1 MQRMKTAHKTR
12 NSLSEAT
19 RAASAALL
27 NQTLA
32 NCSDLYSQTKQAHWN
47 LRGPRFY
54 QFHLLFDRLA
64 EMVEKH
70 LDETAER
77 ISSLGA
83 VARGTVR
90 DAAKNS
96 DLAEFPTVPAGDTL
110 YLAALIERYAVAANA
125 TRKAID
131 KTDEAGDADT
141 ADLLT
146 QVSRDLDEGLW
157 LLEAHTGGKGN

>member
-1 MQRMKTAHKTR
+1 MKTLLKTK
-12 NSLSEAT
+12 NSLSAET
-19 RAASAALL
+19 RANAASLL

-64 EMVEKH
+64 ESVEKH
-70 LDETAER
+70 LDVIAER
-77 ISSLGA
+77 VSSLGA
-83 VARGTVR
+83 VAKGTVR
-90 DAAKNS
+90 DAAHNS
-96 DLAEFPTVPAGDTL
+96 ALDEFPTEPAGDTA
-110 YLAALIERYAVAANA
+110 YVAALIDRYAVAANA

-131 KTDEAGDADT
+131 ESDDAGDADT

-146 QVSRDLDEGLW
+146 AVSRDLDEALW
-157 LLEAHTGGKGN
+157 LLEAHTAGH

>member
-1 MQRMKTAHKTR
+1 MKTPFKTK
-12 NSLSEAT
+12 NSLSDGARSEA
-19 RAASAALL
+19 AAIL

-70 LDETAER
+70 LDVTAER

-83 VARGTVR
+83 IARGTVR
-90 DAAKNS
+90 DAAKHS
-96 DLAEFPTVPAGDTL
+96 ELDEFPTEPAGDTA
-110 YLAALIERYAVAANA
+110 YLAALIDRYAVAANA
-125 TRKAID
+125 TRKGID
-131 KTDEAGDADT
+131 DSNEAGDADT

-146 QVSRDLDEGLW
+146 AVSRDLDEALW
-157 LLEAHTGGKGN
+157 LLEAHTAGK